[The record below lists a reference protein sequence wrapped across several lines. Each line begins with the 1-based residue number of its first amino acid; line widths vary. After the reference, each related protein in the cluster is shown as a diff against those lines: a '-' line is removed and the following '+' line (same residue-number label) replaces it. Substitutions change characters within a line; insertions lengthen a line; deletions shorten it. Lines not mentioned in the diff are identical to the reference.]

1 MLCFVSGADPVN
13 PLKTEEDAPT
23 RSRRRRQLKVEYEK
37 DGSAPPMKME
47 HWEPPDWE
55 KQLGYIRAMRSSRD
69 APVDNMGA
77 DKCYDEDAPAH
88 VCVCVPSI
96 SNLTLCMSS
105 KEFILSSLLGQVK
118 RFQVLVSLM
127 LSSQTKDQVTSA
139 AMQKLR
145 AHGCTVETI
154 LATND
159 ETLGQL
165 IYPVGFWRV
174 NHQPLQAFA
183 PLN

>member
-1 MLCFVSGADPVN
+1 
-13 PLKTEEDAPT
+13 
-23 RSRRRRQLKVEYEK
+23 
-37 DGSAPPMKME
+37 
-47 HWEPPDWE
+47 
-55 KQLGYIRAMRSSRD
+55 
-69 APVDNMGA
+69 
-77 DKCYDEDAPAH
+77 
-88 VCVCVPSI
+88 
-96 SNLTLCMSS
+96 MSS
-105 KEFILSSLLGQVK
+105 EEWVLLSSLLGQVK

-145 AHGCTVETI
+145 AHGCTVENI

-174 NHQPLQAFA
+174 SQQPLQAFA
-183 PLN
+183 PLK